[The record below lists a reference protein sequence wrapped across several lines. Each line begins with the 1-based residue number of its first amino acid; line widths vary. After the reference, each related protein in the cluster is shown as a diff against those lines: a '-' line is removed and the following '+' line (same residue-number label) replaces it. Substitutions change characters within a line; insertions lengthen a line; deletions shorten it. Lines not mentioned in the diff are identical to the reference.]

1 MTRNSRVTLHLQP
14 SSKCIKSFEK
24 IYHNLDPI
32 PGILRLQQGGLGWKS
47 QNNLVTISAEDIS
60 HMQWMRVA
68 RNFQLKI
75 GFKSDRHR
83 EVFDGLVR
91 DDFERLSK
99 TVKEFYGVSIET
111 REISFKG
118 WNWGKTEYRGEDL
131 SFQVSGRTMFDIP
144 VHKIAN
150 SNIASKT
157 EVSLEFIDPT
167 ASAQGEPTDS
177 SSSSSRKADELV
189 EMRFYIPNSE
199 KSREIIGEKE
209 DDNDQEEH
217 SAAQLFHDQI
227 KDKAEI
233 GQVSGDG
240 LVVFNDILV
249 VTPRGR
255 YEIDM
260 YPTFI
265 RLRGKTYDYKIL
277 YSSIRRLFVLPK
289 TDEMHV
295 LLVVALDPPIRQG
308 QTKYPYITMQ
318 FPTNEELDATINME
332 ESEISEKY
340 GDRLQKHYDAPA
352 YEVVAQVFRGLSG
365 KDITTPKTFKSYN
378 NQPAIKCNVK
388 ANQGDLYVMEKSLL
402 FMTKQPIYIPFNDIQ
417 SAQFSRVG
425 GAISSSRT
433 FDLRVVQRSGTE
445 NVFSGINREEHEPLE
460 EYLSSRKIKTKNS
473 LNENMIGAPLQAA
486 VDSDSDMD
494 DGDKSAR
501 KQPTAT
507 AGGGEDEESE
517 EDEDF
522 QASSSDEGSPS
533 ESDSEDEDDDGDAK
547 MSTAKKS
554 KDKDSDGPPKKKAR
568 KQSASGADEDDAIQV
583 ESD

>member
-1 MTRNSRVTLHLQP
+1 
-14 SSKCIKSFEK
+14 
-24 IYHNLDPI
+24 
-32 PGILRLQQGGLGWKS
+32 
-47 QNNLVTISAEDIS
+47 
-60 HMQWMRVA
+60 
-68 RNFQLKI
+68 
-75 GFKSDRHR
+75 
-83 EVFDGLVR
+83 
-91 DDFERLSK
+91 
-99 TVKEFYGVSIET
+99 
-111 REISFKG
+111 
-118 WNWGKTEYRGEDL
+118 
-131 SFQVSGRTMFDIP
+131 MFDIP

-365 KDITTPKTFKSYN
+365 KDITTPKTFKRC
-378 NQPAIKCNVK
+378 A
-388 ANQGDLYVMEKSLL
+388 LL
-402 FMTKQPIYIPFNDIQ
+402 
-417 SAQFSRVG
+417 V
-425 GAISSSRT
+425 
-433 FDLRVVQRSGTE
+433 
-445 NVFSGINREEHEPLE
+445 
-460 EYLSSRKIKTKNS
+460 
-473 LNENMIGAPLQAA
+473 
-486 VDSDSDMD
+486 
-494 DGDKSAR
+494 
-501 KQPTAT
+501 
-507 AGGGEDEESE
+507 
-517 EDEDF
+517 
-522 QASSSDEGSPS
+522 
-533 ESDSEDEDDDGDAK
+533 
-547 MSTAKKS
+547 
-554 KDKDSDGPPKKKAR
+554 
-568 KQSASGADEDDAIQV
+568 
-583 ESD
+583 

>member
-1 MTRNSRVTLHLQP
+1 MSVD
-14 SSKCIKSFEK
+14 FDK
-24 IYHNLDPI
+24 IYHNLDPV
-32 PGILRLQQGGLGWKS
+32 PGMLRLQEGGLGWKA
-47 QNNLVTISAEDIS
+47 QDRLVTVSAQDIS
-60 HMQWMRVA
+60 YMQWMRVA

-75 GFKSDRHR
+75 GLKSDRER

-99 TVKEFYGVSIET
+99 TVKEYYGVTLET
-111 REISFKG
+111 REISFRG
-118 WNWGKTEYRGEDL
+118 WNWGRTEYRGSDL

-144 VHKIAN
+144 VQKIAN

-167 ASAQGEPTDS
+167 ASAQGEPTDAS
-177 SSSSSRKADELV
+177 QGSSRKADELV
-189 EMRFYIPNSE
+189 EMRFYIPNTDR
-199 KSREIIGEKE
+199 SRQTIGDKE
-209 DDNDQEEH
+209 DDEEKNENENNEDEQ

-277 YSSIRRLFVLPK
+277 YSSIKRLFVLPK

-318 FPTNEELDATINME
+318 FPNNEELDATINME

-378 NQPAIKCNVK
+378 NQHAIKCNVK
-388 ANQGDLYVMEKSLL
+388 ANQGDLYVMEKSL
-402 FMTKQPIYIPFNDIQ
+402 FFVTKQPIYIPFNDIQ

-433 FDLRVVQRSGTE
+433 FDLRVVQRSGGE
-445 NVFSGINREEHEPLE
+445 NIFSGINREEHEPLE
-460 EYLSSRKIKTKNS
+460 EFLTSKKVKTKNN
-473 LNENMIGAPLQAA
+473 LNEELIGAPLQ
-486 VDSDSDMD
+486 VDDDSDSEMD
-494 DGDKSAR
+494 EGDKRAR
-501 KQPTAT
+501 KLAK
-507 AGGGEDEESE
+507 AAAASGGGGEDEESE

-522 QASSSDEGSPS
+522 QASSSDDGSPS
-533 ESDSEDEDDDGDAK
+533 EGSSDEDEDGDAK
-547 MSTAKKS
+547 MSSKKS
-554 KDKDSDGPPKKKAR
+554 KDKDFDEPPKKKAR
-568 KQSASGADEDDAIQV
+568 KQASDDAIQV
-583 ESD
+583 DSD